1 MAKNILERYIRLSWD
16 DSGSSPQDL
25 SGDLVPG
32 SLSGPGFTSPEVR
45 MTGVSETVENY
56 QADRKDAEVSAQ
68 FYMNDTA
75 TTGAFT
81 VLKATQGLVGVL
93 TIQFGTGAAPTTDD
107 PEYEGD
113 HILLEAG
120 ITNQGGA
127 LVISARWKPGSST
140 PPAWGVVSA

>member
-1 MAKNILERYIRLSWD
+1 MAKDILERYIRLSWD
-16 DSGSSPQDL
+16 DSGSQAQDL

-75 TTGAFT
+75 TTGAYT
-81 VLKATQGLVGVL
+81 VLKDTQGLVGTL
-93 TIQFGTGAAPTTDD
+93 TIQFGTGAAPVNPD

-127 LVISARWKPGSST
+127 MVISARWKPGSST
-140 PPAWGVVSA
+140 PPAWGEVSA